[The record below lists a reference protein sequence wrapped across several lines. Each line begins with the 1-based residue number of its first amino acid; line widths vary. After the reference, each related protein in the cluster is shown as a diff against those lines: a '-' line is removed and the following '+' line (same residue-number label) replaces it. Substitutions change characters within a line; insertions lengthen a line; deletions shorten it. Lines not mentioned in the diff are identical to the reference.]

1 MTAEALMMACVSD
14 IAGMIRGKGFPVA
27 ALPARVARGVG
38 WVPTNV
44 QITCFDSIAPT
55 PFGSL
60 GDLVL
65 WPDLKSEVRVDFGD
79 GGPIERFI
87 LGDVTETD
95 GSPWACC
102 LRSMLRRA
110 LADLQAETGLTLCA
124 AFEHEFMFKDGGPAG
139 AAFSLDG
146 FRKRQ
151 RFGEAFLGALR
162 QAGLS
167 PDSFL
172 REYGRDQYEV
182 TVDPAAGVAAADQA
196 LVLRAIARAT
206 AARLGD
212 DITFTP
218 LIGPSEVG
226 NGVHVHVSLLDDR
239 GFPATY
245 DPAGRHRLSKT
256 AGAFA
261 AGILKYLDRII
272 AFTAPSV
279 ISYARLT
286 PHRWSAAFN
295 NLGDRDRE
303 AAIRICPTTAGDEA
317 GIARQYHYE
326 VRACDAAASP
336 HLQLAALVLAG
347 LAGVREGLET
357 PTATTEDLSLLDA
370 AALAARGV
378 ARLPTSLADA
388 LDRLEADEAVR
399 SWFPGPFV
407 DVYLAH
413 KRGEIAALEGKDEAA
428 VCAAY
433 AAVY

>member
-14 IAGMIRGKGFPVA
+14 IAGMIRGKGFPAA

-44 QITCFDSIAPT
+44 QITCFDRIAPT

-65 WPDLKSEVRVDFGD
+65 WPDPKSEVRVDFGD
-79 GGPIERFI
+79 GGPVERFI
-87 LGDVTETD
+87 LGDVTGTD
-95 GSPWACC
+95 GSPWSCC

-110 LADLQAETGLTLCA
+110 LADLEAETGLTLYA
-124 AFEHEFMFKDGGPAG
+124 AFEHEFMFKGGGPAG

-151 RFGEAFLGALR
+151 RFGELFLGALR

-182 TVDPAAGVAAADQA
+182 TIDPAAGVAAADQS
-196 LVLRAIARAT
+196 LVLRALARAT

-218 LIGPSEVG
+218 LIGPDEVG
-226 NGVHVHVSLLDDR
+226 NGVHIHISFRDAR

-245 DPAGRHRLSKT
+245 DAGGRHRLSRT

-261 AGILKYLDRII
+261 AGILKYLDRIV

-279 ISYARLT
+279 VSYTRLT

-303 AAIRICPTTAGDEA
+303 AAIRICPTSARDEA

-357 PTATTEDLSLLDA
+357 PTATTDDLSLLTPE
-370 AALAARGV
+370 ALAARGL
-378 ARLPTSLADA
+378 ARLPTSLAEA
-388 LDRLEADEAVR
+388 LDRLERDETVR
-399 SWFPGPFV
+399 SWFPDGFV
-407 DVYLAH
+407 EVYLAH
-413 KRGEIAALEGKDEAA
+413 KRGEIAMLEGMDAAA